1 MPAELKSRMTVKGL
15 AELNKRIAELLHD
28 ADNLRPVWDQA
39 AEYMVRSTQN
49 RINQTHKG
57 PDGTPWAR
65 LADLTVKLKG
75 NDWPLYATG
84 KLVNGIQVGQ
94 VNRAGFTIQSTATNE
109 DGQNYSNW
117 VQKGVRRSKG
127 KYKKK
132 TQPHSPARPFMGFSK
147 ENVARICKMIRDHL
161 KRT

>member
-1 MPAELKSRMTVKGL
+1 MASLNARMTTKGL
-15 AELNKRIAELLHD
+15 AELNKRVAKLLADAE
-28 ADNLRPVWDQA
+28 NLRPVWDEA

-57 PDGTPWAR
+57 PDGSPWAR
-65 LADLTVKLKG
+65 LAELTVKLKG

-84 KLVNGIQVGQ
+84 KLVEGIQVGH
-94 VNRAGFTIQSTATNE
+94 VNRSGFTIQSTATNE
-109 DGQNYSNW
+109 DGENYSSW

-132 TQPHSPARPFMGFSK
+132 TQPHSPPRPFMGFSK
-147 ENVARICKMIRDHL
+147 ENVSRISKMIRDHL
-161 KRT
+161 KGT